1 MARIKIFVTRDQPG
15 PALKNLGNIYD
26 VTVNPNDRPVS
37 KDELIV
43 AVKGVNGVIACVG
56 DRIDGEVMDAS
67 GGFLKAV
74 CNAIVGFDNVDLK
87 AATERGIYVTNTP
100 GVLTETVAD
109 LAFGLLLALSRR
121 IAEADR
127 FIRTGKWRGWGPK
140 QFLGL
145 DVHGKTLGII
155 GLGRIGLEV
164 AKRAKGFNMK
174 VIYFDEFRN
183 TEMEKKLGLSYVS
196 LNEVLSRSD
205 FVSVHVPLMPQTQ
218 HMIGQKEFDLMKES
232 AFFIN
237 SSRGPV
243 IDEKALINALKAGK
257 IRGAG
262 LDVWDPEPPSV
273 DNPLLKMDN
282 VVTLPHIASASVETR
297 TRMIEMAINNLK
309 AILNGRIPP
318 NLVNKDVFNVR
329 PLKSD

>member
-1 MARIKIFVTRDQPG
+1 MAKPKIFVTRDQPG
-15 PALKNLGNIYD
+15 PSLTKLGNLYD
-26 VTVNPNDRPVS
+26 VTINPEDRPVS
-37 KDELIV
+37 KEELIA
-43 AVKGVNGVIACVG
+43 AVKEVDGIIACVG

-109 LAFGLLLALSRR
+109 LAFGLLLTLSRR

-127 FIRTGKWRGWGPK
+127 FIRTGRWRGWGPK
-140 QFLGL
+140 QFLGF
-145 DVHGKTLGII
+145 DVHGKTLGIL
-155 GLGRIGLEV
+155 GLGRIGLAV
-164 AKRAKGFNMK
+164 AKRAKGFDMT
-174 VIYFDEFRN
+174 VLYFDVFRN
-183 TEMEKKLGLSYVS
+183 TEMEKKLGLHFVP

-205 FVSVHVPLMPQTQ
+205 FVSVHVPLIPQTK
-218 HMIGQKEFDLMKES
+218 HMISTNELDLMKES
-232 AFFIN
+232 AFLIN

-243 IDEKALINALKAGK
+243 VDEKALITALKAGK
-257 IRGAG
+257 ICGAG

-273 DNPLLKMDN
+273 DNPLLTMDN

-297 TRMIEMAINNLK
+297 TQMIEMAIDNLK

-318 NLVNKDVFNVR
+318 NLVNKEVISVR
-329 PLKSD
+329 PLKVS